1 MSLGEKIAE
10 KVPDSVIEYVHEH
23 PRVLYVVT
31 LPLLAYA
38 VYNLLVATDLQVR
51 VEMFVAERMADAQRA
66 ASEALGG

>member
-1 MSLGEKIAE
+1 MSLGEKIAD

-23 PRVLYVVT
+23 PRVIYVVT

-51 VEMFVAERMADAQRA
+51 AETFVAARLADAQSA
-66 ASEALGG
+66 ASEVLGS